1 MNESSNLPAIQA
13 LLGEYL
19 DFDFTDQLAGPR
31 RKRDGN
37 YYATYLGV
45 LKPEYAPLAPDRRAL
60 IIKEIMP
67 AQAEHYRKISSVWS
81 PYLET
86 VYGVLPVGDFFIA
99 LNEFIPKPSSLYYPD
114 RELFEE
120 HSLSLEDYISHFGCL
135 SEPEALIFMVQL
147 CEGLEALKKFRIVHG
162 DISPQNIL
170 LTDRFPKTDCP
181 YPKIKGLHQTA
192 AVKIIDFDIAR
203 EQKESEH
210 LVTAVEGTRLYA
222 APEILDYQSPTD
234 RVDIYSLG
242 CILSYMLTGKSPKES
257 PRDLLKKSCSRRVY
271 RIIRKCTL
279 NYSSRYRNITLLK
292 QELQTALRILYP
304 QKLQHRILGL
314 RSGRPKDI
322 CITVFLLNCF
332 LICIIEPLFQFPVIM
347 LWFVLVFGFDIFQ
360 VSERFCLSASH
371 RSIYFWITAAIR
383 FTLGVL
389 FPMTMLLTAFSLLSP

>member
-60 IIKEIMP
+60 VIKEIMP

-114 RELFEE
+114 RKLFEE

-203 EQKESEH
+203 EQHRSEH
-210 LVTAVEGTRLYA
+210 QVTAVEGTRLYA
-222 APEILDYQSPTD
+222 APEILDYQPPTD

-242 CILSYMLTGKSPKES
+242 CILSYMITGKSPKQFTS
-257 PRDLLKKSCSRRVY
+257 KQFWKSCSPRV
-271 RIIRKCTL
+271 RNIIRKCTL
-279 NYSSRYRNITLLK
+279 NYSKRYRSITLLK
-292 QELQTALRILYP
+292 QELQTAIEILCPRNLLRMIP
-304 QKLQHRILGL
+304 GV
-314 RSGRPKDI
+314 RSGRFKDI
-322 CITVFLLNCF
+322 RKTIT
-332 LICIIEPLFQFPVIM
+332 ICNF
-347 LWFVLVFGFDIFQ
+347 FVLFLACAISLKDTWVEMTATCLIPIFGFDIFRLGDRSYTYT
-360 VSERFCLSASH
+360 VLRDKH
-371 RSIYFWITAAIR
+371 PWIRSIARCVLGILLPYAL
-383 FTLGVL
+383 FTL
-389 FPMTMLLTAFSLLSP
+389 F